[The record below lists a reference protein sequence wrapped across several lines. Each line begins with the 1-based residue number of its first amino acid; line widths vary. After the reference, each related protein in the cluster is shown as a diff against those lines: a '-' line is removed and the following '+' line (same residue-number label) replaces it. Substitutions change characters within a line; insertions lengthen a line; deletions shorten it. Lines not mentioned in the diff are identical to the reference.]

1 MERCGYHNPSS
12 AWFFQPSIQGTYW
25 GEGGFTLWDLSEG
38 SILCE
43 FIGSIFW
50 ITFLPLAWA
59 AFCGNE
65 FHHVRKACKLP
76 HVSFM
81 RDLVNVWLM
90 FWQPQK
96 AVIVKM
102 WKCLGGGRKGII
114 HKSIKYF
121 WVFAMLVWFLL
132 FFNMLISF
140 LLWFILD
147 HPWFYNLLSCPLI
160 NSVSP
165 GWKVQ
170 VCHLCPFASSNSASF
185 FELGDQNY
193 LALVCT
199 VGSGTVILITLYFLL
214 VTVLTWCLFVFFP
227 HCHKYSLPGLLMV
240 TSEICLLSLQCLI
253 WSPLFGGYS
262 KSCFPSWAILCWH
275 RI

>member
-12 AWFFQPSIQGTYW
+12 AWFFQPPIQGTYW

-147 HPWFYNLLSCPLI
+147 HPWFY
-160 NSVSP
+160 
-165 GWKVQ
+165 
-170 VCHLCPFASSNSASF
+170 H
-185 FELGDQNY
+185 
-193 LALVCT
+193 
-199 VGSGTVILITLYFLL
+199 IL
-214 VTVLTWCLFVFFP
+214 
-227 HCHKYSLPGLLMV
+227 
-240 TSEICLLSLQCLI
+240 
-253 WSPLFGGYS
+253 
-262 KSCFPSWAILCWH
+262 
-275 RI
+275 